1 MIAIVAAELLVKLFT
16 LLVIGTVPALEVTVT
31 ATALLM
37 NCAAVLLAE
46 SVKVLEPLLTPVP
59 PFAEGRTDVP
69 CTVVEFTQ
77 VAICPLVGDP
87 LTDTPL
93 TIATYSAMMSTKS
106 PADAAVV
113 KTMLVPDVAV

>member
-77 VAICPLVGDP
+77 VAI
-87 LTDTPL
+87 
-93 TIATYSAMMSTKS
+93 
-106 PADAAVV
+106 
-113 KTMLVPDVAV
+113 